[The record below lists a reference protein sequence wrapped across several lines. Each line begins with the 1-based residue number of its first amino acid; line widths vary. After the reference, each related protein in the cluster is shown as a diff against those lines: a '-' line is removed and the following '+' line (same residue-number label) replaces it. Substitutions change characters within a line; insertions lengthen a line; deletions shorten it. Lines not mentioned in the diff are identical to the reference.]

1 MGRLDVVASNAGWTR
16 MTGFTNLDDNV
27 LEEDWDRCFN
37 LNVKCHLFLM
47 HAVKQYLEETE
58 GAFIT
63 TASAA
68 GVKPGGSSLV
78 KTTRFGTVVLQKMH
92 KLITSQ
98 GVFRYQGSPNPSC
111 KGTRG
116 LVFSESSR

>member
-1 MGRLDVVASNAGWTR
+1 
-16 MTGFTNLDDNV
+16 MTGFTNLNDNV

-47 HAVKQYLEETE
+47 QAVKQHLEETE

-78 KTTRFGTVVLQKMH
+78 SPAQPQQLPWARFISGTKHLH
-92 KLITSQ
+92 Q
-98 GVFRYQGSPNPSC
+98 GRRRSNAHPLRAP
-111 KGTRG
+111 GTLHPQFFLEYPVRSIQ
-116 LVFSESSR
+116 L